1 MALRDTQDI
10 MYALNLEPDKFKTSI
25 DDGINLQRFT
35 IQEASG
41 FRNMR
46 FAASSWDM
54 YNDRIVH
61 NTFDE
66 RSRKIITFANILQFG
81 KYPVAEIISTLLEIC
96 SNELNCPVEIE
107 FAANLD
113 TPPQYDAIFNLL
125 QVRPITNFE
134 DKKEKIDI
142 NSLDLDN
149 ALILSDKALGPGC
162 IEGIEDII
170 YVKSETFD
178 KSRTEDIAK
187 EINALNAKL
196 KAEKRTYML
205 IGPGRWGSSDPWLG
219 VPILWNDIS
228 EARVIVETALKDFQ
242 IEPSQGTHFFQ
253 NITSLGV
260 GYITVN
266 EFSGDG
272 YFKEGILNGKEA
284 IYESGFVRHVRLD
297 KEALVYIDG
306 NDRKGV
312 VII

>member
-1 MALRDTQDI
+1 
-10 MYALNLEPDKFKTSI
+10 
-25 DDGINLQRFT
+25 
-35 IQEASG
+35 
-41 FRNMR
+41 
-46 FAASSWDM
+46 
-54 YNDRIVH
+54 
-61 NTFDE
+61 
-66 RSRKIITFANILQFG
+66 
-81 KYPVAEIISTLLEIC
+81 
-96 SNELNCPVEIE
+96 
-107 FAANLD
+107 
-113 TPPQYDAIFNLL
+113 
-125 QVRPITNFE
+125 
-134 DKKEKIDI
+134 
-142 NSLDLDN
+142 
-149 ALILSDKALGPGC
+149 
-162 IEGIEDII
+162 
-170 YVKSETFD
+170 
-178 KSRTEDIAK
+178 
-187 EINALNAKL
+187 
-196 KAEKRTYML
+196 ML